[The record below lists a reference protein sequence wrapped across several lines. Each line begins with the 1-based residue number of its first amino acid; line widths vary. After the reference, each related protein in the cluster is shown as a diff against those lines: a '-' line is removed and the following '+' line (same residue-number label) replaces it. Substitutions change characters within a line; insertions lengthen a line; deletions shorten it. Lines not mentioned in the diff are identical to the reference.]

1 MPAILLMFDI
11 EPHQDPLQNRGH
23 GPLPQDDTRRN
34 NRGHGPLLPKL
45 VGFGEDADGD
55 VQAEFEGVVVQAV
68 FADAV

>member
-1 MPAILLMFDI
+1 MPAILLRFLVELNI
-11 EPHQDPLQNRGH
+11 KHQK
-23 GPLPQDDTRRN
+23 

-45 VGFGEDADGD
+45 VGFDEDADGD

>member
-1 MPAILLMFDI
+1 MFDI
-11 EPHQDPLQNRGH
+11 APPQDPLQKRGQ